1 MVPTKYSLPPDYPET
16 GCQEFDLRL
25 TYRKRTT
32 AAGNVEICFGNRWSK
47 LCSGSFG
54 EKELSVAC
62 RALGFTLFER
72 STVSHRFIPTT
83 LTVSAAVFERIL
95 NCSGFERHFSECTVG
110 AAPVHE
116 DSNICRDLHIEC
128 LGRYVAGFRN
138 HAGIHILVAWAPCC
152 CPGVTAAPPPP
163 FFLMM
168 LPPPAL
174 PRILLSPVLHSS
186 TFMVEE
192 HRAATLQ
199 CVIDG
204 ASYPPVTQLT
214 SRSQSKMRNTLPSD
228 TEASSLKTDKQ
239 DQPYS
244 TISYCASSSPYLT
257 TNASLRDSG
266 LYSCSARS
274 GGLLATRSVE
284 VRVKGIYMTSFLQL

>member
-1 MVPTKYSLPPDYPET
+1 M
-16 GCQEFDLRL
+16 RL

-110 AAPVHE
+110 AAPVLE

-152 CPGVTAAPPPP
+152 CPGVTAAPPTL
-163 FFLMM
+163 FFND
-168 LPPPAL
+168 A
-174 PRILLSPVLHSS
+174 STTSSS
-186 TFMVEE
+186 TDLAESST
-192 HRAATLQ
+192 ALQ
-199 CVIDG
+199 HIYG
-204 ASYPPVTQLT
+204 GGT
-214 SRSQSKMRNTLPSD
+214 PSSHI
-228 TEASSLKTDKQ
+228 AV
-239 DQPYS
+239 
-244 TISYCASSSPYLT
+244 CH
-257 TNASLRDSG
+257 
-266 LYSCSARS
+266 
-274 GGLLATRSVE
+274 
-284 VRVKGIYMTSFLQL
+284 